1 VYSNLK
7 LDKLTR
13 VKDTDQILIVDRRIV
28 IHFERFQ
35 LFNYL
40 RVHYHVDNST
50 VINRTAGDSRPPK
63 VK

>member
-40 RVHYHVDNST
+40 RVHYHVD
-50 VINRTAGDSRPPK
+50 
-63 VK
+63 